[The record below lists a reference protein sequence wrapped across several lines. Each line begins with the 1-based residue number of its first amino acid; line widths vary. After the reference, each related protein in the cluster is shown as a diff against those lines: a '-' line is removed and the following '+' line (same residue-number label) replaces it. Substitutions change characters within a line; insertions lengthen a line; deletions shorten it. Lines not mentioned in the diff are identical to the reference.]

1 MLVIDDDRSAREVVR
16 RTLTESGYRVI
27 EASNGQVGLDMI
39 EAEGADLVLL
49 DLMMPVMDGFE
60 FLARLR
66 QDARYTEVPVV
77 VVTAKDLTAEDRK
90 RLTEGH
96 AAAVLAKDGDSVGSV
111 MDQIESLVSATLSRD
126 SSSSA

>member
-1 MLVIDDDRSAREVVR
+1 
-16 RTLTESGYRVI
+16 
-27 EASNGQVGLDMI
+27 
-39 EAEGADLVLL
+39 
-49 DLMMPVMDGFE
+49 MDGFE